1 MGDSLKV
8 TLLGITHILLG
19 CISFFFFFWGGG
31 GAKLVK
37 YSAWF

>member
-19 CISFFFFFWGGG
+19 CISFFFFGGG

>member
-19 CISFFFFFWGGG
+19 CISFFFFWGGG

>member
-19 CISFFFFFWGGG
+19 CISFLGGG
-31 GAKLVK
+31 GKIGKIFYMVLRI
-37 YSAWF
+37 F

>member
-19 CISFFFFFWGGG
+19 CISFLGGG

-37 YSAWF
+37 YSTWF